1 MAVPFIFSS
10 PSCCCKNEINN
21 WKIITDPQSISEIK
35 SAPDYVYRS
44 TLQCSALK
52 QNKINQKNMISG
64 NIRGTVRERAKYQ
77 NSGRKTNSGSG
88 RGTDSEG
95 SSLDLECTCSGSGP
109 YFSLNMR
116 GGFNGAYRYVDDD
129 GDVSTDP
136 YTNVPFSL
144 TVPNIV
150 FLCDGAG
157 TSMEIWSRYA
167 YGDNVT
173 EDPEEEFPVAGLISQ
188 GSINLNIFGQAIS
201 INLPYNTWAPGWRND
216 ENYSASYT
224 ANATITL
231 TREDC

>member
-109 YFSLNMR
+109 YFSLNM
-116 GGFNGAYRYVDDD
+116 GGRFIGAYRYVDDD
-129 GDVSTDP
+129 GNVSTDP
-136 YTNVPFSL
+136 YNVPFSL

-201 INLPYNTWAPGWRND
+201 INLPYNTWSPSWASG
-216 ENYSASYT
+216 EGFSGSYT

>member
-10 PSCCCKNEINN
+10 PSCCCKNQINN
-21 WKIITDPQSISEIK
+21 WNIITDAQSISEIK
-35 SAPDYVYRS
+35 NAPDYVYRG

-52 QNKINQKNMISG
+52 QNTISQKNMISG
-64 NIRGTVRERAKYQ
+64 NIRGTVRESAKYGD
-77 NSGRKTNSGSG
+77 SGRKTNSGSG
-88 RGTDSEG
+88 RGTDSG
-95 SSLDLECTCSGSGP
+95 TSLSLECTCSGSGP
-109 YFSLNMR
+109 YFSVSVA

-129 GDVSTDP
+129 GNVTTDP

-157 TSMEIWSRYA
+157 TSMEIWSEYA

-188 GSINLNIFGQAIS
+188 GSINLTIFGQS
-201 INLPYNTWAPGWRND
+201 MTINLPYNTWQPSWRFD

-224 ANATITL
+224 ANARITL
-231 TREDC
+231 TRQDC

>member
-10 PSCCCKNEINN
+10 PSCCCKNQINN

-52 QNKINQKNMISG
+52 QNTINQKNMISG
-64 NIRGTVRERAKYQ
+64 NIRGTVRERADD
-77 NSGRKTNSGSG
+77 GDGVKTNSGSG
-88 RGTDSEG
+88 RGTDSQY
-95 SSLDLECTCSGSGP
+95 SSLNLECTCSGSGP

-116 GGFNGAYRYVDDD
+116 GVFNGAYRYSSGGV
-129 GDVSTDP
+129 DP

-167 YGDNVT
+167 YGDNVS

-188 GSINLNIFGQAIS
+188 GSINLTIFGQS
-201 INLPYNTWAPGWRND
+201 MTINLPYNTWNPAWADDGNF
-216 ENYSASYT
+216 SGSYT
-224 ANATITL
+224 ANATITV
-231 TREDC
+231 TRQDC